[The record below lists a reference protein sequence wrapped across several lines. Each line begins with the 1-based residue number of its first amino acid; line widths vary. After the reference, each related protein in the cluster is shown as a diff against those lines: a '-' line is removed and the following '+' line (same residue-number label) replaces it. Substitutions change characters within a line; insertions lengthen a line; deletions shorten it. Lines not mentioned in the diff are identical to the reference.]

1 MTADKGGFLNR
12 EPGCCYTRAMTFD
25 EYQKQ
30 ALTTA
35 RSSEVDPLLQI
46 TIWAMGVAG
55 ESGEVIE
62 KWKKIVAYK
71 NGKMDESDV
80 AELSKELGDVVW
92 YIAVLADSLGLSL
105 DHVMKQNIEKLAD
118 RKKRNVLAGKGDNR

>member
-1 MTADKGGFLNR
+1 
-12 EPGCCYTRAMTFD
+12 MTFD

-35 RSSEVDPLLQI
+35 YTSEKNKDLMSQ

-55 ESGEVIE
+55 EAGEVVE

-71 NGKMDESDV
+71 DGVVSQEDKDEL
-80 AELSKELGDVVW
+80 AKELGDVVW
-92 YIAVLADSLGLSL
+92 YIAVMADSLGLSF
-105 DHVMKQNIEKLAD
+105 DEIMQ
-118 RKKRNVLAGKGDNR
+118 RNVDKLKSRKARGVIKGQGDNR

>member
-1 MTADKGGFLNR
+1 
-12 EPGCCYTRAMTFD
+12 MTFD

-35 RSSEVDPLLQI
+35 HNHPDSLMDK

-55 ESGEVIE
+55 EAGEVIE

-71 NGKMDESDV
+71 EGKVSPEDRDDL
-80 AELSKELGDVVW
+80 AKELGDVVW
-92 YIAVLADSLGLSL
+92 YIAVLANSLGLSL
-105 DHVMKQNIEKLAD
+105 DEVMQRNVKKLAD
-118 RKKRNVLAGKGDNR
+118 RKKRNVIKGAGDNR

>member
-1 MTADKGGFLNR
+1 
-12 EPGCCYTRAMTFD
+12 MTFD

-35 RSSEVDPLLQI
+35 HNTYEPLMER

-55 ESGEVIE
+55 EAGEVVE

-71 NGKMDESDV
+71 GGQVSDEDLS
-80 AELSKELGDVVW
+80 ELAKELGDVVW
-92 YIAVLADSLGLSL
+92 YIAVLAHSLGLSF
-105 DHVMKQNIEKLAD
+105 DDVIQRNIEKLQS
-118 RKKRNVLAGKGDNR
+118 RKARNVIKGAGDNR

>member
-1 MTADKGGFLNR
+1 
-12 EPGCCYTRAMTFD
+12 MTFD

-35 RSSEVDPLLQI
+35 ITNPDPLMDK

-55 ESGEVIE
+55 EAGEVVE

-71 NGKMDESDV
+71 EGKISDEDLQ
-80 AELSKELGDVVW
+80 EFKKELGDVVW
-92 YIAVLADSLGLSL
+92 YIAVMANSLGLTFEEIMAL
-105 DHVMKQNIEKLAD
+105 NVKKLQD
-118 RKKRNVLAGKGDNR
+118 RQKRNVIKGAGDNR

>member
-1 MTADKGGFLNR
+1 
-12 EPGCCYTRAMTFD
+12 MTFD

-35 RSSEVDPLLQI
+35 VNTYEPLMAK

-55 ESGEVIE
+55 EAGEVIE

-71 NGKMDESDV
+71 DGVTAQQDIDEL
-80 AELSKELGDVVW
+80 AKELGDVVW
-92 YIAVLADSLGLSL
+92 YIAVLAHELGLSF
-105 DHVMKQNIEKLAD
+105 DDIMQ
-118 RKKRNVLAGKGDNR
+118 RNVKKLQSRQSRNVIKGAGDNR

>member
-1 MTADKGGFLNR
+1 
-12 EPGCCYTRAMTFD
+12 MTFD

-35 RSSEVDPLLQI
+35 ISNPDPLMDT

-55 ESGEVIE
+55 EAGEVIE

-71 NGKMDESDV
+71 NGEITEEDR
-80 AELSKELGDVVW
+80 AELGKELGDVVW
-92 YIAVLADSLGLSL
+92 YIAVLADKLGLSFDTL
-105 DHVMKQNIEKLAD
+105 MEQNLQKLLD
-118 RKKRNVLAGKGDNR
+118 RKQRGVQKGAGDNR

>member
-1 MTADKGGFLNR
+1 
-12 EPGCCYTRAMTFD
+12 MTFD

-35 RSSEVDPLLQI
+35 FNTHEPLMEK

-55 ESGEVIE
+55 EAGEVVE

-71 NGKMDESDV
+71 GGKVSEEDL
-80 AELSKELGDVVW
+80 AELAKELGDVVW
-92 YIAVLADSLGLSL
+92 YIAVMAHSLGLSFDDIMARNL
-105 DHVMKQNIEKLAD
+105 EKLKS
-118 RKKRNVLAGKGDNR
+118 RKTRGTIAGQGDNR

>member
-1 MTADKGGFLNR
+1 
-12 EPGCCYTRAMTFD
+12 MTFD

-35 RSSEVDPLLQI
+35 VNDYEPLMER

-55 ESGEVIE
+55 EAGEVVE

-71 NGKMDESDV
+71 SGKVSDEDV
-80 AELSKELGDVVW
+80 AELAKELGDVVW
-92 YIAVLADSLGLSL
+92 YIAVMAHSLGLSFE
-105 DHVMKQNIEKLAD
+105 DVMQ
-118 RKKRNVLAGKGDNR
+118 RNVTKLKSRKDRNVIRGRGDNR

>member
-1 MTADKGGFLNR
+1 
-12 EPGCCYTRAMTFD
+12 MTFD

-35 RSSEVDPLLQI
+35 HNTYEPLMEK

-55 ESGEVIE
+55 EAGEVVE

-71 NGKMDESDV
+71 EGKVSDEDL
-80 AELSKELGDVVW
+80 AELAKELGDVVW
-92 YIAVLADSLGLSL
+92 YIAVLAHSLGLSFE
-105 DHVMKQNIEKLAD
+105 DVMQ
-118 RKKRNVLAGKGDNR
+118 RNVAKLKSRKARGVITGEGDNR